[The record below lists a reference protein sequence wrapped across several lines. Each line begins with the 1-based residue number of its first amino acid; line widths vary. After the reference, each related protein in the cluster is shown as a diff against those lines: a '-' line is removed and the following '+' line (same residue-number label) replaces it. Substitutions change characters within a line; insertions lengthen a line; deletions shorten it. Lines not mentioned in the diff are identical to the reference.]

1 MILFLLVDYMNSH
14 SYNISMKQNE
24 LIKKMESLLKIA
36 ADETRIKI
44 MLCLLDENKC
54 DCSCGA
60 RDCSCCSCYSC
71 MIEKCVG
78 DIVNETGA
86 SQSLISHQLK
96 VLKDADLVRTRKDRQ
111 KVYYSLS
118 DGHIKELINVVKEHV
133 LEKE

>member
-1 MILFLLVDYMNSH
+1 MNGC
-14 SYNISMKQNE
+14 SYNIGMKQNE

-44 MLCLLDENKC
+44 MLSLLDESKC
-54 DCSCGA
+54 DCCCGA
-60 RDCSCCSCYSC
+60 PDCASCSCYSC

-78 DIVNETGA
+78 DIVKETGS

-96 VLKDADLVRTRKDRQ
+96 VLKDADLVKTRKDRQ

-118 DGHIKELINVVKEHV
+118 DGHIKQLINVVKEHV